1 MDYRAFVREKMA
13 EMRGKPISQQEK
25 MKEIGRMW
33 RGRKPSKGKQH
44 PKGKG
49 MNLTGGGDVIELDNG
64 VLLHPDMI
72 GEGFWSD
79 VGRGKQ
85 RCQFRRQGRHFTRR
99 QGSDGSRTSHSLER
113 KVCIFC

>member
-13 EMRGKPISQQEK
+13 EMREKPISQQEK

-44 PKGKG
+44 TKGKG

-79 VGRGKQ
+79 MWDGVSKGVNSVAKVVTSPVGKAVMAVAP
-85 RCQFRRQGRHFTRR
+85 
-99 QGSDGSRTSHSLER
+99 L
-113 KVCIFC
+113 IL